1 MRGREEREEGKKRG
15 EGMRGGRAWRED
27 GGMEEGG
34 WREAGKSLMNS
45 SKGAPGFFFFNKQQ
59 AVKLL
64 SDQSL

>member
-34 WREAGKSLMNS
+34 WKKPDELI
-45 SKGAPGFFFFNKQQ
+45 
-59 AVKLL
+59 
-64 SDQSL
+64 